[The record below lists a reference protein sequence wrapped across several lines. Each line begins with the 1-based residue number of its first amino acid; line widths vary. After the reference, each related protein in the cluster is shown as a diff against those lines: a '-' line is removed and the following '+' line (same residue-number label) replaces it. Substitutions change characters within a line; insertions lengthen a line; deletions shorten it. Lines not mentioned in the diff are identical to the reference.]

1 MSDHGRLL
9 KVNNRHGL
17 FQGDVDKVE
26 IVLQAFEEVGN
37 TRNSNESRYLMQSY
51 MNEAGGPTRYDDVTN
66 RVELAIMI
74 ADITP
79 HKETF
84 EEYRLLANYEALRG

>member
-1 MSDHGRLL
+1 
-9 KVNNRHGL
+9 
-17 FQGDVDKVE
+17 
-26 IVLQAFEEVGN
+26 
-37 TRNSNESRYLMQSY
+37 